1 MGSVGIE
8 IDFDPDGDTTKVG
21 NYSLDFHYQTRALL
35 TGCTNNGTITGRN
48 DYAGGIVGQ
57 AYIGQITDCQSYG
70 AVSTDGSYVG
80 AIAGLL
86 PTAASA

>member
-1 MGSVGIE
+1 MGSVELRLTSILTA
-8 IDFDPDGDTTKVG
+8 IRPKSATIL
-21 NYSLDFHYQTRALL
+21 LDFHYQTRALL
-35 TGCTNNGTITGRN
+35 TGCTNSGTITGRN

-57 AYIGQITDCQSYG
+57 AYIGQLTDCQSYG

-80 AIAGLL
+80 GIAAA